1 MLVVALVVALMPLV
15 DPARG
20 LTVLFVLILVL
31 TIAAATQDMAIDAYT
46 VALVRR
52 EEQGPANGVRASAYR
67 VALVLIGSGMVAL
80 AHFLPWGLLFAAVA
94 VVFAGLG
101 LLVQRV
107 PRLDVPAEARQRWL
121 RPFLAWIG
129 TWRAVPLVA
138 FVLTYKLGEFAI
150 GPMVKPFWVDR
161 GASLLEIGLVP
172 TALGIVLSIA
182 GALAGGAF
190 MQRYGTLTALWALG
204 LPQAVSNLAYA
215 AVALWSLPR
224 PALYAASMIDSF
236 AGGLGTAAFLGFFLA
251 VCDPR
256 ARHPPVRV
264 PVVPLLVHRPARRRG
279 ERDRRRAVGVW
290 AVLRDHVPRVPA
302 GPLSRA
308 AGRVLDSGATR
319 APARLVS
326 ARAGELLAVGFE
338 GTALPEAVAALAAE
352 SGLGGIVLFRRNCPD
367 LDAVLALTAAA
378 RRLGPDVLVLVD
390 HEGGRVHRLPLPFTH
405 FPPAATIGRAGD
417 PGLAAAVAR
426 AMARELRA
434 AGFDSGLRRCWTS

>member
-1 MLVVALVVALMPLV
+1 VRFLWTLVGARGLPEASRSKLGVVGLLYFIEGSPVSVLWEVLPVYLRVHGTSLRAIGGLRLLELPFSLKFLWSPLVQRFGDRRAWVTGAMLVVALVVALMPLA

-20 LTVLFVLILVL
+20 LTVLLILVLVL

-52 EEQGPANGVRASAYR
+52 EEQGAANGVRASAYR

-80 AHFLPWGLLFAAVA
+80 AHFLPWGALFTAVA
-94 VVFAGLG
+94 VLFAVLG

-121 RPFLAWIG
+121 RPFLSWIG

-161 GASLLEIGLVP
+161 GSSLLEIGLVP

-204 LPQAVSNLAYA
+204 VPQAISNLGYA

-224 PALYAASMIDSF
+224 PALYAASMVDSF

-251 VCDPR
+251 VCDPER
-256 ARHPPVRV
+256 ATLQYAFLSSLFSLTGRLAGAVSGIGAEQWGYGPYFALTFLASLPGLCL
-264 PVVPLLVHRPARRRG
+264 VPLVASWVPARP
-279 ERDRRRAVGVW
+279 E
-290 AVLRDHVPRVPA
+290 
-302 GPLSRA
+302 
-308 AGRVLDSGATR
+308 R
-319 APARLVS
+319 APAS
-326 ARAGELLAVGFE
+326 
-338 GTALPEAVAALAAE
+338 
-352 SGLGGIVLFRRNCPD
+352 
-367 LDAVLALTAAA
+367 
-378 RRLGPDVLVLVD
+378 
-390 HEGGRVHRLPLPFTH
+390 
-405 FPPAATIGRAGD
+405 
-417 PGLAAAVAR
+417 
-426 AMARELRA
+426 
-434 AGFDSGLRRCWTS
+434 